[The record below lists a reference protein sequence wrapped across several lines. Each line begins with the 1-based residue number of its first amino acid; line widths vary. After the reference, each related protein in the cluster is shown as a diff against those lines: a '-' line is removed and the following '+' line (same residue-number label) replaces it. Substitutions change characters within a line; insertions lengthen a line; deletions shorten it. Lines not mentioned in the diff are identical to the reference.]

1 MRSRVR
7 IVLYLFFLG
16 AVLISATAVSLDR
29 QSYYAAISVD
39 DEAVLKK
46 ERDKLM
52 KLSDSDD
59 KRAFLATIIM
69 KESQFMPTVKGK
81 WDKFSLGKEAL
92 EKEIKANFSN
102 AEYRFLRLLIQEN
115 APKIVRYSANVQQDA
130 QFIAKNLT
138 ALNAITKKTIQDY
151 AKKSPALTK
160 AGVK

>member
-16 AVLISATAVSLDR
+16 TVLISATAVSLDR
-29 QSYYAAISVD
+29 QSYYSAISVD

-69 KESQFMPTVKGK
+69 KESQFMPTVMGK
-81 WDKFSLGKEAL
+81 WDKFNLGKNAL
-92 EKEIKANFSN
+92 EKEIKTNPNN
-102 AEYRFLRLLIQEN
+102 AEFRFLRLLIQEN
-115 APKIVRYSANVQQDA
+115 APKIVRYSGQVSQDA
-130 QFIAKNLT
+130 QFIAKNLSSLH
-138 ALNAITKKTIQDY
+138 AVTKKTIQSY